1 MKVGDRVKILSSP
14 YVNPAL
20 QAGRTGRVV
29 FIHESGAADVVMD
42 DGFPDTYGDLDW
54 CFDFPELEVINV

>member
-1 MKVGDRVKILSSP
+1 MKIGDTVRVLHSP

-20 QAGRTGRVV
+20 QAGKTGRVV
-29 FIHESGAADVVMD
+29 FIHESGAADIVMS

-54 CFDFPELEVINV
+54 CFDSHELEVIG